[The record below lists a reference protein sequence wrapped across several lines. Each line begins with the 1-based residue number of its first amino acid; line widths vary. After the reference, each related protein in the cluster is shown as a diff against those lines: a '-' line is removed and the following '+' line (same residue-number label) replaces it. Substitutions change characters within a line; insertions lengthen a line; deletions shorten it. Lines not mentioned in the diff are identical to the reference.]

1 MINNLS
7 YGVLIL
13 LAAGVL
19 IWIWGHTGKRRDP
32 DQGRKSTRRSSWIYQ
47 C

>member
-13 LAAGVL
+13 LAAGIL
-19 IWIWGHTGKRRDP
+19 IWIWGHTGDRRDP
-32 DQGRKSTRRSSWIYQ
+32 AQSKRAGTNSRLKE
-47 C
+47 